1 MSFLSPLFI
10 WTDAMLKNGKSALE
24 SMQEVAKRAKPTRVG
39 VVPTADA
46 PPAAK
51 ARAAAPKRKPRV
63 NAKAKAKARS
73 KSRRR

>member
-24 SMQEVAKRAKPTRVG
+24 SMQTAAKGAKPARVG

-46 PPAAK
+46 PPARRAPGGKRK
-51 ARAAAPKRKPRV
+51 ARVK
-63 NAKAKAKARS
+63 AKAKAKGRS